1 MRAVVFSDYKTF
13 PTLEE
18 VERPQPGPGE
28 VLLKVAGAGAC
39 HSDVAIYKDFSEGQ
53 PGAQKPAF
61 TLGHEN
67 SGWIEELGPGVHG
80 FTPGDAFLVYGP
92 VGCGHCR
99 ACSRGQDTYCENA
112 ATMPYAGVGL
122 GRDGG
127 MADYVVV
134 PARNLVPLGDADP
147 VAAAPLSDAGLTPY
161 HAIKNS
167 LPNLA
172 GGGRYALVI
181 GLGGLGQIAVQIL
194 TALTGATVIAT
205 DMKEDAMKS
214 AAASGAV
221 TVPGGENQV
230 AAIRDLTS
238 GRGVDAAFDFVGVAP
253 TIKTAQASMGTRS
266 RLTVVGIAG
275 GTTEWNFFTTP
286 YESTITNTYWG
297 TIEDL
302 HEVVD
307 MYRAGQIK
315 PEIER
320 YSMDDALEAYR
331 RLESGQLSGRAVV
344 TPHAA

>member
-39 HSDVAIYKDFSEGQ
+39 HSDVAIYNFEEGA
-53 PGAQKPAF
+53 PGSQRPAF

-92 VGCGHCR
+92 IGCGHCR
-99 ACSRGQDTYCENA
+99 ACSRGQDTYCENVA
-112 ATMPYAGVGL
+112 SMPYLGVGL

-147 VAAAPLSDAGLTPY
+147 IAAAPLSDAGLTPY
-161 HAIKNS
+161 HAIKLA

-172 GGGRYALVI
+172 GGGRTALVI

-205 DMKEDAMKS
+205 DMKEDAMQR

-221 TVPGGENQV
+221 TVPGGEDQV
-230 AAIRDLTS
+230 AAIRDLTD
-238 GRGVDAAFDFVGVAP
+238 GRGVDAAFDFVGAVP
-253 TIKTAQASMGTRS
+253 TIKTAQASMAKQS

-275 GTTEWNFFTTP
+275 GATEWSFFTTP

-297 TIEDL
+297 TIADL

-307 MYRAGQIK
+307 MYRAGQIT

-331 RLESGQLSGRAVV
+331 KLESGQISGRAVV
-344 TPHAA
+344 VPHAS